1 MTNAILVYYS
11 RVSRDWLKRM
21 LRSHG
26 IEVYPISGRAPNA
39 TETVR
44 KYPANVVVIDRD
56 VADISVTQAVRQIA
70 QILPQSLI
78 FTATTNDQR
87 AEVYRNGRRIGSVNL
102 GEILHF
108 AAGEPVEVRAS
119 R

>member
-11 RVSRDWLKRM
+11 MVSRNCLKRM

-44 KYPANVVVIDRD
+44 KYPTNVVVIDRD

-78 FTATTNDQR
+78 FTATANDQR
-87 AEVYRNGRRIGSVNL
+87 AEVYRNGRRIGSVNVE
-102 GEILHF
+102 EILHF
-108 AAGEPVEVRAS
+108 AAVQPME
-119 R
+119 